1 MSTTSKSPRKVA
13 LVALAVAE
21 QTLRPYSHRFSPRTF
36 TQPQLFACL
45 AIKTF
50 FKTDYRGIT
59 AILADMPDLCKAIG
73 LVKVPHFTTLQKAA
87 RRLMASAVSK
97 KILEGTIRQ
106 ALGEQPRIELA
117 AVDSTGMESHH
128 ISQYFVRRR
137 ASETSPWQSMHYTK
151 YPKLAVVCD
160 CKSHIILSTLRKRGP
175 TPDINQ
181 LRQTLRPAVG
191 RAKIETLLADAGY
204 DSEPNHKFAREE
216 LGITTIIPA
225 RHGRPGKHPPKGKYR
240 RLMRE
245 EFDSERYG
253 QRWQVETV
261 FSMIKR
267 NLGSAL
273 HGRSYW
279 SQCRELMLLAITHN
293 IMIVMP
299 VELFYRA
306 VLTPLFGSDRRGY
319 HITALTGLTTKHP
332 ISDLSPAGGGRSV
345 GPWSTVRIDR
355 GVCGRWR

>member
-21 QTLRPYSHRFSPRTF
+21 QSLRLYSHRFSPKTF

-50 FKTDYRGIT
+50 FKTDYRGVA
-59 AILADMPDLCKAIG
+59 AILADLPDLSKAIG
-73 LVKVPHFTTLQKAA
+73 LTKVPHFTTLQKAA
-87 RRLMASAVSK
+87 RRLMASVVSK
-97 KILEGTIRQ
+97 KLLEGTIHQ
-106 ALGEQPRIELA
+106 ALGEQPQIELA

-128 ISQYFVRRR
+128 ISRYFVRRR
-137 ASETSPWQSMHYTK
+137 ASESSAWQSMYYTK
-151 YPKLAVVCD
+151 YPKLGVVCD
-160 CKSHIILSTLRKRGP
+160 CRSHIILSTLRNRGP

-181 LRQTLRPAVG
+181 LRQTLQPAVG
-191 RAKIETLLADAGY
+191 RAKIEILLADAGY
-204 DSEPNHKFAREE
+204 DSEGNHEFAREE

-225 RHGRPGKHPPKGKYR
+225 RHGRPGKNPPKGKYR

-245 EFDSERYG
+245 EFDDERYG

-273 HGRSYW
+273 GGRSYW
-279 SQCRELMLLAITHN
+279 AQCRELMLLAITHN
-293 IMIVMP
+293 IMIVIP

-306 VLTPLFGSDRRGY
+306 VLTPLF
-319 HITALTGLTTKHP
+319 
-332 ISDLSPAGGGRSV
+332 
-345 GPWSTVRIDR
+345 W
-355 GVCGRWR
+355 

>member
-13 LVALAVAE
+13 LVALAIAE
-21 QTLRPYSHRFSPRTF
+21 QSLRPYSHRFSPKIF

-45 AIKTF
+45 AVKTF
-50 FKTDYRGIT
+50 FKTDYRGVT
-59 AILADMPDLCKAIG
+59 AILADMPELCQTIG
-73 LVKVPHFTTLQKAA
+73 LTKIPHFTTLQKAA
-87 RRLMASAVSK
+87 RRLMASVVSK
-97 KILEGTIRQ
+97 TLLEGTIRQ
-106 ALGEQPRIELA
+106 ALGRQPRVELA

-137 ASETSPWQSMHYTK
+137 ASTASPWQSMYYTR
-151 YPKLAVVCD
+151 YPKLGIVCD
-160 CKSHIILSTLRKRGP
+160 CHSHIILSTLRKRGP

-181 LRQTLRPAVG
+181 LRQTLRPAVR
-191 RAKIETLLADAGY
+191 RARITTLLADAGY
-204 DSEPNHKFAREE
+204 DSESNHTFTRED
-216 LGITTIIPA
+216 LGIETIIPA
-225 RHGRPGKHPPKGKYR
+225 RHGRPSSRPPAGKYR

-245 EFDSERYG
+245 EFDRERYG

-279 SQCRELMLLAITHN
+279 SQCRELMLMVITHN
-293 IMIVMP
+293 IMIILP

-306 VLTPLFGSDRRGY
+306 GQNYFIPLGTS
-319 HITALTGLTTKHP
+319 IL
-332 ISDLSPAGGGRSV
+332 
-345 GPWSTVRIDR
+345 
-355 GVCGRWR
+355 